1 MEGIN
6 RKCAAIISSVVGV
19 VGVPRTTNNTM
30 NQTWEECRAQTTISE
45 AIDAGVGEP
54 TVSRRHQDSESS
66 ESDSSGSES
75 EERQVP
81 EQTRKVESKENTV
94 REWRADEME
103 RRVDEME
110 RRTDG
115 STVTHEEGTSS
126 SSDDEVKTIGAQR
139 TGTAVEANIADKL
152 DAHVNS
158 LFTDDENSKP
168 FYLERSITNKANCRH
183 CRLSI
188 AKNEWRFGRAISRRK
203 NHPEMFKAWYHVDCI
218 FLAYAD
224 PTRSRKT
231 NTSMPPYLLKDPK
244 REINDWAFVD
254 EEQQRRFVEQLAE
267 LHRRN
272 KREAV
277 SPSDESSD
285 DDDEE
290 DEFGN
295 SRCDKKRNRRLRR
308 NGRPSTPEAPSLAL
322 FGKRVIDQ
330 RLVNKC
336 KREFAGLEGK
346 HDSLEAFG
354 RLRTLLASNKLN
366 NSERLDVLQLW
377 FHPSTFKGDLFLWF
391 TVLINVAM
399 KRSFHVKDK
408 QLIKLFST
416 KIFHVPLGTIES
428 RILERNNRGSI
439 AREATTEAQSEASSG
454 EEPVAQHLS
463 RSVLR
468 RINVRNLPSLLADMF
483 SEMTNSRIKPRE
495 QSILSLRTTWDTL
508 VAIGGMKKEVE
519 RNRALTRLLLQC
531 TTRDIEEIL
540 RMLLSVLDLKLN
552 KKHIIDAF
560 SETAYAQWEGRKHK
574 IFKEEHFDELIKLID
589 WDKLHKE
596 RGQLCE
602 QQEKQ
607 SSSDTDLLAQIE
619 DKLKQLHHETE
630 DTKTSVENGVKRK
643 LEDGTTTTIA
653 SITTDTTISIDTT
666 ASTTAVPSTSA
677 STVNTNANST
687 ATDTSSSN
695 SSTAANTQPTTRLQ
709 TMVPPTR
716 NSSPNLIL
724 HIPKK
729 RRIDSSAKDGTQ
741 TPSPQHGISDG
752 ILAAALV
759 AQRELPYT
767 PGSIPDTQR
776 SPFHHSVSYLLSSV
790 NASHRSSALS
800 PNNYTLDCTP
810 PLDQKPKTPTPVIS
824 MFNHPTP
831 SLLPPMIPL
840 RKSSPQKLP

>member
-1 MEGIN
+1 
-6 RKCAAIISSVVGV
+6 
-19 VGVPRTTNNTM
+19 M
-30 NQTWEECRAQTTISE
+30 NQTCTYGEEWRAQTAISDT
-45 AIDAGVGEP
+45 IDAGVGEP
-54 TVSRRHQDSESS
+54 TVVRRHRDSESS

-75 EERQVP
+75 EEREVP
-81 EQTRKVESKENTV
+81 EETRKVESKQNAV
-94 REWRADEME
+94 REWRAGAME
-103 RRVDEME
+103 RTND
-110 RRTDG
+110 
-115 STVTHEEGTSS
+115 STATHEESS
-126 SSDDEVKTIGAQR
+126 SSCSDDEEKTNSGAQR
-139 TGTAVEANIADKL
+139 TGAGVEFARNADRV
-152 DAHVNS
+152 DVDS

-203 NHPEMFKAWYHVDCI
+203 NHPEMFKAWYHLDCI

-224 PTRSRKT
+224 PTRSRKS

-244 REINDWAFVD
+244 REINDWAFVE

-272 KREAV
+272 KREDL
-277 SPSDESSD
+277 SPSDESSVED
-285 DDDEE
+285 DEEE
-290 DEFGN
+290 DEFGH
-295 SRCDKKRNRRLRR
+295 SRCDKKRSRRLRR
-308 NGRPSTPEAPSLAL
+308 NGGPSTPEAPSLAL
-322 FGKRVIDQ
+322 FGKRVVDQ

-377 FHPSTFKGDLFLWF
+377 FHPTTFKGDLFLWF

-428 RILERNNRGSI
+428 RILERNNRGSC
-439 AREATTEAQSEASSG
+439 ARDATAEAQSEASSG

-495 QSILSLRTTWDTL
+495 QSTLSLRTTWDTL

-574 IFKEEHFDELIKLID
+574 IFKEEHFDELIKLVD

-596 RGQLCE
+596 RDQLRE
-602 QQEKQ
+602 HEEKE
-607 SSSDTDLLAQIE
+607 SAPENDLLLQLE
-619 DKLKQLHHETE
+619 DKLKQLHHECDETE
-630 DTKTSVENGVKRK
+630 TSGLKRK
-643 LEDGTTTTIA
+643 LEEPT
-653 SITTDTTISIDTT
+653 TT
-666 ASTTAVPSTSA
+666 ASTTTTSTS
-677 STVNTNANST
+677 TT
-687 ATDTSSSN
+687 TDTSTST
-695 SSTAANTQPTTRLQ
+695 SSTAASTPNTRLQ
-709 TMVPPTR
+709 PTVPPTK

-729 RRIDSSAKDGTQ
+729 RRLDPSVKDGTL

-759 AQRELPYT
+759 AQRELPST
-767 PGSIPDTQR
+767 PGNIPDTQR

-790 NASHRSSALS
+790 NASHRSSAIS
-800 PNNYTLDCTP
+800 PNNCTFDCTP
-810 PLDQKPKTPTPVIS
+810 PLNQKPNTPTPVIS

-831 SLLPPMIPL
+831 SLLPPMIAL
-840 RKSSPQKLP
+840 RKPSPPLQKLP

>member
-1 MEGIN
+1 
-6 RKCAAIISSVVGV
+6 
-19 VGVPRTTNNTM
+19 M
-30 NQTWEECRAQTTISE
+30 NQTWEEWRAQTAISE
-45 AIDAGVGEP
+45 AIDAGVGGP

-75 EERQVP
+75 EEREVP

-103 RRVDEME
+103 RR
-110 RRTDG
+110 TDG
-115 STVTHEEGTSS
+115 STVTHEESSS

-139 TGTAVEANIADKL
+139 TGTAVESNADKL
-152 DAHVNS
+152 EENVDS

-224 PTRSRKT
+224 PARSRKT

-272 KREAV
+272 KREDL
-277 SPSDESSD
+277 SPSDESSAE

-290 DEFGN
+290 DEFGK
-295 SRCDKKRNRRLRR
+295 CDKKRSRRLRR

-428 RILERNNRGSI
+428 RILERNNRGSC
-439 AREATTEAQSEASSG
+439 ARDTTAEAQSEASSG

-495 QSILSLRTTWDTL
+495 QSTLSLRTTWDTL

-602 QQEKQ
+602 QEKQ
-607 SSSDTDLLAQIE
+607 SAPDNDLLMQLE
-619 DKLKQLHHETE
+619 DKLKQLHHETD
-630 DTKTSVENGVKRK
+630 DTDDTERSGLKRK
-643 LEDGTTTTIA
+643 LEDEPTTSTT
-653 SITTDTTISIDTT
+653 ST
-666 ASTTAVPSTSA
+666 ASTTATAGTTASTASTTINTASTST
-677 STVNTNANST
+677 STTN
-687 ATDTSSSN
+687 SSN
-695 SSTAANTQPTTRLQ
+695 SSTAVSTPATRLQ
-709 TMVPPTR
+709 AMVPPTR

-729 RRIDSSAKDGTQ
+729 RRIDSSAKDKDGTL

-767 PGSIPDTQR
+767 PGNIPDTQR

-790 NASHRSSALS
+790 NASHRSSAIS
-800 PNNYTLDCTP
+800 PNNYTTLDCTP

-840 RKSSPQKLP
+840 RKSPQKLP

>member
-1 MEGIN
+1 
-6 RKCAAIISSVVGV
+6 
-19 VGVPRTTNNTM
+19 
-30 NQTWEECRAQTTISE
+30 
-45 AIDAGVGEP
+45 
-54 TVSRRHQDSESS
+54 
-66 ESDSSGSES
+66 
-75 EERQVP
+75 
-81 EQTRKVESKENTV
+81 
-94 REWRADEME
+94 
-103 RRVDEME
+103 ME

-115 STVTHEEGTSS
+115 STVTHEESTSSS

-139 TGTAVEANIADKL
+139 TGTAAESNNADKL
-152 DAHVNS
+152 EDHVNS

-224 PTRSRKT
+224 PARSRKT

-272 KREAV
+272 KREDV
-277 SPSDESSD
+277 SPSDDSSGE

-290 DEFGN
+290 DE
-295 SRCDKKRNRRLRR
+295 RCDKKRSRRLRR

-439 AREATTEAQSEASSG
+439 ARDATAEAQSEASSG

-495 QSILSLRTTWDTL
+495 QSTLSLRTTWDTL

-607 SSSDTDLLAQIE
+607 SVSDNDLLMQIE
-619 DKLKQLHHETE
+619 DKLKQLHHETDE
-630 DTKTSVENGVKRK
+630 TERSGENGLKRK
-643 LEDGTTTTIA
+643 LEDEPTATTA
-653 SITTDTTISIDTT
+653 SITTTDTTDTTTDTTTTATTSTT
-666 ASTTAVPSTSA
+666 ASTTTNTS
-677 STVNTNANST
+677 SSSNNST
-687 ATDTSSSN
+687 AT
-695 SSTAANTQPTTRLQ
+695 STPPTRLQ
-709 TMVPPTR
+709 AMVPPTR

-729 RRIDSSAKDGTQ
+729 RRIDPSAKDGTQ

-767 PGSIPDTQR
+767 PGNIPDTQR

-790 NASHRSSALS
+790 NASHRSSAIS
-800 PNNYTLDCTP
+800 PNNYMLDCTP